1 MLIRRAG
8 RDLDGAGFMPQ
19 RLNIV
24 MRVMIIVAL
33 TMIGFAHKPVMAGSL
48 PASVEYA
55 AYTLPDGTLPVIC
68 VTVTGDEEMGSATK
82 GGMGAY
88 GCDACRL
95 AASILVPEAPTAHA
109 SAVEFPRRRC
119 AHCRDIPK
127 PDLAETSRALPR
139 APPSA
144 FLA

>member
-1 MLIRRAG
+1 
-8 RDLDGAGFMPQ
+8 MPQ
-19 RLNIV
+19 RLNMM
-24 MRVMIIVAL
+24 MRMMIIVAL
-33 TMIGFAHKPVMAGSL
+33 TMIGFAHKPVMADAL
-48 PASVEYA
+48 PASIQYA

-68 VTVTGDEEMGSATK
+68 VTVTGDEDMGSTAAK

-95 AASILVPEAPTAHA
+95 AATILVPEPPAISA
-109 SAVEFPRRRC
+109 SAIEFPRERC
-119 AHCRDIPK
+119 AHCREIPK
-127 PDLAETSRALPR
+127 PDVAETSRALPR

>member
-1 MLIRRAG
+1 
-8 RDLDGAGFMPQ
+8 MPQ
-19 RLNIV
+19 RLNIF
-24 MRVMIIVAL
+24 MRMMIIVAL
-33 TMIGFAHKPVMAGSL
+33 TMIGFAHKPVMAGPL

-68 VTVTGDEEMGSATK
+68 VTVTGDEDLGGAKGQM

-95 AASILVPEAPTAHA
+95 AASILVPEPPTVNA
-109 SAVEFPRRRC
+109 SAVEFPRERC
-119 AHCRDIPK
+119 AHCQDIPK
-127 PDLAETSRALPR
+127 PDVAETSRALPR

-144 FLA
+144 VLA

>member
-1 MLIRRAG
+1 
-8 RDLDGAGFMPQ
+8 MPQ
-19 RLNIV
+19 RLNIF
-24 MRVMIIVAL
+24 MRMMIIVAL

-48 PASVEYA
+48 PASIEYA

-68 VTVTGDEEMGSATK
+68 ITVTGDEDMAGAK

-95 AASILVPEAPTAHA
+95 AASILVPQAPTVNV
-109 SAVEFPRRRC
+109 SAVEFPRQRC

-139 APPSA
+139 APPSV

>member
-1 MLIRRAG
+1 
-8 RDLDGAGFMPQ
+8 MPQ
-19 RLNIV
+19 RLNIF
-24 MRVMIIVAL
+24 MRMMIVVAL

-48 PASVEYA
+48 PASIEYA

-68 VTVTGDEEMGSATK
+68 ITVSGDEDMGSTAK
-82 GGMGAY
+82 GGMAAY

-95 AASILVPEAPTAHA
+95 AATILVPEPPTVNV
-109 SAVEFPRRRC
+109 SAVEFPRKRC
-119 AHCRDIPK
+119 AHCEDIPK
-127 PDLAETSRALPR
+127 PDVAETSRALPR

>member
-1 MLIRRAG
+1 
-8 RDLDGAGFMPQ
+8 MPQ
-19 RLNIV
+19 RLNIIV
-24 MRVMIIVAL
+24 RMMIIVAL
-33 TMIGFAHKPVMAGSL
+33 TMIGFAHKPVMADAV
-48 PASVEYA
+48 PASIEYA

-68 VTVTGDEEMGSATK
+68 VTVTSDEDMSGAK

-95 AASILVPEAPTAHA
+95 AAAILIPEPPTLNAG
-109 SAVEFPRRRC
+109 AVEFPRQRC

-127 PDLAETSRALPR
+127 PDVAETSRALPR
-139 APPSA
+139 APPPA